1 MAPWISLALL
11 VLAGLG
17 LVLRHDMISVI
28 GFDLGIA
35 STIIGIVGL
44 IMFSGRSDA
53 GDSDPLTPMA
63 SGEPSSRARGPL
75 IVTSFAGMLF
85 AGYCLLGPAK
95 QLIIGA
101 PDPSQNIAETAQA
114 PIPGR
119 AALRLRQDADGTFN
133 ARSRVNNTSLTLRV
147 DTGATSIVLSADD
160 ARRAGI
166 ALGRLNYSVPVK
178 TAHGTSY
185 AAPTQLSR
193 VFVGPLGAEDVPAL
207 VAKPGTLDTSLLGM
221 SFLKRLR
228 SYSIEGNY
236 LTLEG

>member
-11 VLAGLG
+11 VVAGLG

-35 STIIGIVGL
+35 STIIGIIGL
-44 IMFSGRSDA
+44 LMFSGRPHA
-53 GDSDPLTPMA
+53 GDNDALTSAASDRTSNRMR
-63 SGEPSSRARGPL
+63 EPL
-75 IVTSFAGMLF
+75 IVMSVAGLLF
-85 AGYCLLGPAK
+85 AGYYLMEPAQRLVVGKPDTSLGSTSVTQP
-95 QLIIGA
+95 
-101 PDPSQNIAETAQA
+101 PV
-114 PIPGR
+114 PGR
-119 AALRLRQDADGTFN
+119 AALRLKRASDGTFN
-133 ARSRVNNTSLTLRV
+133 ARSRINSTSMTLRV
-147 DTGATSIVLSADD
+147 DTGAASIVLSAED

-166 ALGRLNYSVPVK
+166 AIGRLDYSVPVK

-185 AAPTQLSR
+185 AAPTRLGR
-193 VFVGPLGAEDVPAL
+193 VFVGPLGADDVPAL

-228 SYSIEGNY
+228 SYSIEGNF